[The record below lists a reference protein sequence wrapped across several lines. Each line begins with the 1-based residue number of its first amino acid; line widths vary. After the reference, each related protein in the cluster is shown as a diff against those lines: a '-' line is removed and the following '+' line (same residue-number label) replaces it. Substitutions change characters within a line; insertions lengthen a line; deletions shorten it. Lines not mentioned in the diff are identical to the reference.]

1 MWAVIKV
8 DKELMFYNFQ
18 TEQYEVVSDIKF
30 AHANELESTNGI
42 SMTIGGFAKIVL
54 DHDTSV
60 STLLRANIPLFLTKV
75 GAREAA
81 KTANLT
87 GYTYINF
94 DVTKIQLL
102 K

>member
-8 DKELMFYNFQ
+8 DKTLMFYNFQ
-18 TEQYEVVSDIKF
+18 TKQYEVVSDIKF
-30 AHANELESTNGI
+30 AHANEFESTNGI
-42 SMTIGGFAKIVL
+42 SMAFGGFTKIVL
-54 DHDTSV
+54 DHDVSV

-87 GYTYINF
+87 GYTYIHF
-94 DVTKIQLL
+94 DVTKIQL
-102 K
+102 

>member
-8 DKELMFYNFQ
+8 DKALMFYNFQ
-18 TEQYEVVSDIKF
+18 TEQYEAVSDLKF

-42 SMTIGGFAKIVL
+42 SMAFGGFTKVVL
-54 DHDTSV
+54 DHDASV
-60 STLLRANIPLFLTKV
+60 SKLLRANIPLFLTKV

-87 GYTYINF
+87 CYAYINF
-94 DVTKIQLL
+94 DVNKIQL
-102 K
+102 

>member
-8 DKELMFYNFQ
+8 DKALMFYNFQ
-18 TEQYEVVSDIKF
+18 TEQYEAVSDLKF
-30 AHANELESTNGI
+30 VHANELESTNGI
-42 SMTIGGFAKIVL
+42 SMAFGGFTKVVL
-54 DHDTSV
+54 DHDASV
-60 STLLRANIPLFLTKV
+60 SKLLRANIPLFLTKV

-94 DVTKIQLL
+94 DVNKIQL
-102 K
+102 

>member
-8 DKELMFYNFQ
+8 DKALMFYNFQ
-18 TEQYEVVSDIKF
+18 TEQYEIVSDLKF
-30 AHANELESTNGI
+30 AHAGELESTNGV
-42 SMTIGGFAKIVL
+42 SMAIGGFTKIVL
-54 DHDTSV
+54 DHESSV

-81 KTANLT
+81 KTVNLT

-94 DVTKIQLL
+94 DISKIQL
-102 K
+102 

>member
-8 DKELMFYNFQ
+8 DKALMFYNFQ
-18 TEQYEVVSDIKF
+18 REQYEVVSDIKC

-42 SMTIGGFAKIVL
+42 SMTIGGFTKIVL
-54 DHDTSV
+54 DHDASV
-60 STLLRANIPLFLTKV
+60 STLLKSNIPLFLTKI

-87 GYTYINF
+87 GYTYIHF
-94 DVTKIQLL
+94 DVSKIQL
-102 K
+102 

>member
-8 DKELMFYNFQ
+8 DKALKFYNFQ
-18 TEQYEVVSDIKF
+18 SEQYEIVGDIRF
-30 AHANELESTNGI
+30 AHAGELESTNGI
-42 SMTIGGFAKIVL
+42 SMAFGGFTKVVL
-54 DHDTSV
+54 EHDASV

-87 GYTYINF
+87 GYTYIHF
-94 DVTKIQLL
+94 DVTKIQL
-102 K
+102 

>member
-8 DKELMFYNFQ
+8 DKTLMFYNFQ

-30 AHANELESTNGI
+30 ALADELKSTNGI
-42 SMTIGGFAKIVL
+42 SMTIGGFTKIVL
-54 DHDTSV
+54 DHESSV
-60 STLLRANIPLFLTKV
+60 STLLRSNIPLFLTKI

-87 GYTYINF
+87 GYTYIHF
-94 DVTKIQLL
+94 DVSKIQL
-102 K
+102 